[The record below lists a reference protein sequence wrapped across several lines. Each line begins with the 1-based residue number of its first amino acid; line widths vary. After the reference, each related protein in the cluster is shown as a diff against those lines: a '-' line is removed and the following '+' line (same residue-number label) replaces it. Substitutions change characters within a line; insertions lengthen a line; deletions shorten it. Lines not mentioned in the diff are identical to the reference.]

1 MIDRRLAAMSAL
13 VALSACSGSGG
24 GGSST
29 PTASTSTLSVAMVD
43 APFAMSGATV
53 TAVNLG
59 IDKVEAVG
67 ASGPVVLKDF
77 GSTPDV
83 VNILG
88 YTSQSSP
95 LQFPAATIPA
105 GSYQQIRLL
114 LDTATTTISYTDAS
128 GVAHT
133 NVPLSVPSG
142 TMGGFGNSTST
153 DGGDGQGTSGV
164 KVNVGLDA
172 QGGQTYG
179 YILDF
184 NAAQSIVETGN
195 GRFMLKPVIVATAVQ
210 TAGVFS
216 GTVTNNAGMPVVGA
230 EVDALSGTTTVN
242 SGVTMADGTF
252 AINALPV
259 GSYALVVKNTG
270 TTSAGAAF
278 TATNYDS
285 TVGATLSVPGPFN
298 VTNAATTNVGTIQ
311 D

>member
-133 NVPLSVPSG
+133 NVPLAVPSA

-210 TAGVFS
+210 TAGAFS
-216 GTVTNNAGMPVVGA
+216 GTVTNNAGTPVVGA

-242 SGVTMADGTF
+242 SGVTASDGTF

-285 TVGATLSVPGPFN
+285 SVGATLSVPGPFN
-298 VTNAATTNVGTIQ
+298 VTNAATTNVGTIK